1 MNLRALKKD
10 DIPFLVSA
18 RESFPDA
25 WDKKMLV
32 SAFRAGNFFG
42 FIAEEIK
49 DGAPAGFITYSV
61 NIDTADLQDLF
72 VAENYRRKGA
82 GNALVSAFIEDAFT
96 RGVKKLFL
104 EVRESNLPA
113 IKLYEKAGFIF
124 LAERKKYYSDGENA
138 LVLVKEL

>member
-1 MNLRALKKD
+1 MKIRPLDKN

-25 WDKKMLV
+25 WDEKMLV
-32 SAFRAGNFFG
+32 SAFNAGNFFG

-49 DGAPAGFITYSV
+49 DGVPAGFITYSV
-61 NIDTADLQDLF
+61 NIDTADMQDLF
-72 VAENYRRKGA
+72 VAENYRRKGV
-82 GNALVSAFIEDAFT
+82 GNALIAAFIKDAKS

-104 EVRESNLPA
+104 EVRESNTPA
-113 IKLYEKAGFIF
+113 INLYKKAGFN
-124 LAERKKYYSDGENA
+124 LVSVRRKYYSDGENA